1 MHGVTAGIASVWTH
15 DGAGCSWQMAIMA
28 LSNVES
34 GGTGRGFRMLARVGS
49 AHRAAAACPASS

>member
-15 DGAGCSWQMAIMA
+15 DGAGCWQVAIMA

-34 GGTGRGFRMLARVGS
+34 GGTGPRTPDARAGGE
-49 AHRAAAACPASS
+49 R

>member
-15 DGAGCSWQMAIMA
+15 DGAGQVAIMA

-34 GGTGRGFRMLARVGS
+34 GGTGPRIPDARAGGE
-49 AHRAAAACPASS
+49 R